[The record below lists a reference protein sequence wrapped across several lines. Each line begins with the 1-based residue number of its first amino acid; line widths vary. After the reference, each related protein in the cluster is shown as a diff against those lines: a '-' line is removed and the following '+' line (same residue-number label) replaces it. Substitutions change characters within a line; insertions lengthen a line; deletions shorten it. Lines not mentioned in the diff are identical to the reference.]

1 MITVFEDRQPTL
13 AEAQEIVGGLVEMV
27 RSPTKPDW
35 QILVNEE
42 GFCLSSIV
50 ARMQMMDDDFGH
62 TDMELEL
69 TYANGDT
76 KDVTSLV
83 HRLIRDDNL

>member
-13 AEAQEIVGGLVEMV
+13 EEAQQIVGGLVEMV

-42 GFCLSSIV
+42 GLLEGLPFNEEATKLCGTGIV
-50 ARMQMMDDDFGH
+50 GPAVVLKGEAKW
-62 TDMELEL
+62 T
-69 TYANGDT
+69 
-76 KDVTSLV
+76 
-83 HRLIRDDNL
+83 

>member
-13 AEAQEIVGGLVEMV
+13 AEAQEIIGGLVEMV

-42 GFCLSSIV
+42 GLLDGLPFNAEATELCGTGIV
-50 ARMQMMDDDFGH
+50 GPAIVLKGEAKW
-62 TDMELEL
+62 T
-69 TYANGDT
+69 
-76 KDVTSLV
+76 
-83 HRLIRDDNL
+83 

>member
-13 AEAQEIVGGLVEMV
+13 SEAQEIVGGLVEMV

-42 GFCLSSIV
+42 GLLDGLPFNAEATELCGTGIV
-50 ARMQMMDDDFGH
+50 GPAIVLKGEAKW
-62 TDMELEL
+62 T
-69 TYANGDT
+69 
-76 KDVTSLV
+76 
-83 HRLIRDDNL
+83 